1 MDNEEF
7 IQRFLLLEC
16 YPEDRN
22 QNTTNNI
29 LLSSC
34 KTLGIPTPYDEAC
47 FMSFGRFRLKD
58 RHLKK
63 KVVKFAA
70 SLFFDSRL
78 LYRAMHVLHRRRKF
92 ELGLYSMP
100 NGGEVFAIRE
110 GENVV
115 LIAPAVYDTSDDFSL
130 PYKDFVVRTSK
141 TLLEKWETWAR
152 ILHGRRTQ
160 KEG

>member
-1 MDNEEF
+1 MDSKEF
-7 IQRFLLLEC
+7 VQRFLLLEC
-16 YPEDRN
+16 DPDDRN
-22 QNTTNNI
+22 QSTGSI
-29 LLSSC
+29 ILSSC
-34 KTLGIPTPYDEAC
+34 KTLGIPQVYDEAN

-58 RHLKK
+58 RHKRK
-63 KVVKFAA
+63 TVVKFAA
-70 SLFFDSRL
+70 NLFFDSRL

-115 LIAPAVYDTSDDFSL
+115 LIAPAIYDTSDDFSL
-130 PYKDFVVRTSK
+130 RFKEFVVRTNK

-152 ILHGRRTQ
+152 ILHGRRTPT
-160 KEG
+160 